1 MKSRTARAEGDPADA
16 RRPGW
21 DLIAWALLI
30 VRFTQGWIFWG
41 GGSRRFIYAPQKLD
55 PHAASWMANK
65 LQTAIPGALF
75 GLGSVLA
82 YLLHHFTLLYGA
94 LILFSAAELLF
105 GVFLIAGFMTRLS
118 ALVTIGLSIA
128 LMLLFGWQGATC
140 IDEWT
145 MASATLAMGLALF
158 LGGATA
164 GSVDGWLLRRS
175 PALEQKAW
183 FQWLGSGAWPEAR
196 LKRWSLVGTLVAG
209 LFIVLTYN
217 YYRGSVLSPFHGGPT
232 SPSRHTLALSRGR
245 LLGNGT
251 VSFRMSVTA
260 GTAAEP
266 AHIVRIGLYA
276 PDGRIVERW
285 DTETLA
291 HLSPDRIHNDFAYNR
306 FLPGFMGLIG
316 RVGAEATL
324 TLPPGRSPPT
334 GVPGSYRLEVRTVSG
349 ARYLLPL
356 SSPSGREAKASQPSG
371 PGLAHEGGAGS
382 A

>member
-1 MKSRTARAEGDPADA
+1 MKSQTARATGDREAA
-16 RRPGW
+16 GRHASGW
-21 DLIAWALLI
+21 NLVAWALLI

-41 GGSRRFIYAPQKLD
+41 GGSRRFIYDPAKLD

-75 GLGSVLA
+75 GLGSVLT
-82 YLLHHFTLLYGA
+82 YLLHHFSLLYGA
-94 LILFSAAELLF
+94 LVFFSAVELVF
-105 GVFLIAGFMTRLS
+105 GVFLIVGFMTRLS

-158 LGGATA
+158 LGGASA

-175 PALEQKAW
+175 PALERKTW

-196 LKRWSLVGTLVAG
+196 LKRWSLAGTLVAG

-217 YYRGSVLSPFHGGPT
+217 YYRGSVFGAFHGGPT
-232 SPSRHTLALSRGR
+232 SPSRHALTLSQGR
-245 LLGNGT
+245 LLENGA
-251 VSFRMSVTA
+251 VSFRVAVTA

-266 AHIVRIGLYA
+266 AHIIRIRLRG
-276 PDGRIVERW
+276 PEGKIIERW
-285 DTETLA
+285 NSQTLA
-291 HLSPDRIHNDFAYNR
+291 HLSPERIRNGFAYNR
-306 FLPGFMGLIG
+306 FLPGFIGLVA
-316 RVGAEATL
+316 RVGAVATL
-324 TLPPGRSPPT
+324 TLPPVQSHLAW
-334 GVPGSYRLEVRTVSG
+334 VPGSYRLDLRTVSG

-356 SSPSGREAKASQPSG
+356 SSP
-371 PGLAHEGGAGS
+371 
-382 A
+382 